1 MSASGPITFDVSELE
16 KVAASLALDENEV
29 KEILRLAMDD
39 TAMWANKESAKDLGR
54 GLGVPYPAM
63 RKRIKTKKA
72 GVGKDA
78 RIWYGI
84 NALGLK
90 YLKPKQTGDGVTTTA
105 KAVPGAFIVPK
116 LNSHVFKRTGEKRT
130 MTKGNYRGQVREV
143 IAKQELPVADQATV
157 ILGSIVTP
165 KVSAYFMDRLFFY
178 LDRFS
183 GKTEG
188 TSRNKFQ
195 IK

>member
-1 MSASGPITFDVSELE
+1 MSQSGPITFDISELE
-16 KVAASLALDENEV
+16 KVAASLVLDENEV

-54 GLGVPYPAM
+54 ALNVPYPAM
-63 RKRIKTKKA
+63 RKRIKAKRA
-72 GVGKDA
+72 GQGGNA

-84 NALGLK
+84 NAIGLK
-90 YLKPKQTGDGVTTTA
+90 YLKPKEDGSGVTTTA
-105 KAVPGAFIVPK
+105 KSVPGAFIVPK
-116 LNSHVFKRTGEKRT
+116 LNSHVFKRTGEKRA
-130 MTKGNYRGQVREV
+130 MTRGNYRGQVREV
-143 IAKQELPVADQATV
+143 IAKQELDVADQATV

-165 KVSAYFMDRLFFY
+165 KVAAHFMERLFFY

-183 GKTEG
+183 GSAEG
-188 TSRNKFQ
+188 TSRNQLQ

>member
-1 MSASGPITFDVSELE
+1 MAESGPITFDISELE
-16 KVAASLALDENEV
+16 KVAASLVLDQNEV

-54 GLGVPYPAM
+54 GLGVPYPTM
-63 RKRIKTKKA
+63 RKRIKAKKA

-84 NALGLK
+84 NALALK
-90 YLKPKQTGDGVTTTA
+90 YLKPKQTDGGVSTTA
-105 KAVPGAFIVPK
+105 MSVPGAFIVPK

-130 MTKGNYRGQVREV
+130 MTRGNYRGQVREV
-143 IAKQELPVADQATV
+143 IEKQELSVADQATV

-183 GKTEG
+183 GNAEG

>member
-1 MSASGPITFDVSELE
+1 MSAPGPITFDVSELE
-16 KVAASLALDENEV
+16 KVAASSGLTPDEV

-54 GLGVPYPAM
+54 ALSVPYPVM
-63 RKRIKTKKA
+63 RKRIKAKRSGK
-72 GVGKDA
+72 GKDA

-90 YLKPKQTGDGVTTTA
+90 YLKPKQDGSGVSTTA
-105 KAVPGAFIVPK
+105 KSVPGAFIVPK

-130 MTKGNYRGQVREV
+130 MTRGNYRGQVREV
-143 IAKQELPVADQATV
+143 IAKQELSVVDQATV
-157 ILGSIVTP
+157 ILGNIVTP
-165 KVSAYFMDRLFFY
+165 KVAEHFMDRIFFY

-183 GKTEG
+183 GKAEG
-188 TSRNKFQ
+188 TTRNELQ

>member
-16 KVAASLALDENEV
+16 KVAASMGLFEDDV

-54 GLGVPYPAM
+54 ALSVPYPVM
-63 RKRIKTKKA
+63 RKRIKAKKS

-84 NALGLK
+84 NAVGLK
-90 YLKPKQTGDGVTTTA
+90 YLKPKQDGAGVTTTA
-105 KAVPGAFIVPK
+105 KSIPGAFIVPK

-130 MTKGNYRGQVREV
+130 MTRGNYRGQVREV
-143 IAKQELPVADQATV
+143 IAKQELSVADQATV
-157 ILGSIVTP
+157 ILGAIVTP

-178 LDRFS
+178 LDRFG
-183 GKTEG
+183 GKAEG
-188 TSRNKFQ
+188 TSRNQ
-195 IK
+195 LRTQ

>member
-1 MSASGPITFDVSELE
+1 VSESGPITFDISELE
-16 KVAASLALDENEV
+16 KVAASLTLAPDEV

-63 RKRIKTKKA
+63 RKRIKAKKA
-72 GVGKDA
+72 GVGKNA

-84 NALGLK
+84 NAIGLK
-90 YLKPKQTGDGVTTTA
+90 YLKPKQTGGGVSTTA
-105 KAVPGAFIVPK
+105 MSVPGAFIVPK

-130 MTKGNYRGQVREV
+130 MTRGNYRGQVREV
-143 IAKQELPVADQATV
+143 IAKQELSVVDQATV

-165 KVSAYFMDRLFFY
+165 KVAAYFMDRLFFY

-183 GKTEG
+183 GQTEG